1 MRDFCYLTLKPLHVK
16 FENNL
21 LGVETPQN
29 IHGGDRVHWRSRDLV
44 HIILA
49 IFQLTCGQKFGASLI
64 FGIGSVGVKRLVLV
78 TNKIRRFLNVK
89 ITGLG

>member
-1 MRDFCYLTLKPLHVK
+1 M
-16 FENNL
+16 
-21 LGVETPQN
+21 LGVETPEN

-49 IFQLTCGQKFGASLI
+49 IFQLTWGQKFGASLI

-78 TNKIRRFLNVK
+78 TNKIRRLEALETPGNVSA
-89 ITGLG
+89 T